1 MYHAANPD
9 GCGLVEI
16 VMLIHPGQTNLVCTI
31 LVDRAGLAVI
41 RHFTKNLNPAEI
53 WSLRKD
59 TSGQTVGC
67 LSPDQQSLPPRS
79 KRRIP

>member
-1 MYHAANPD
+1 MFIHAS
-9 GCGLVEI
+9 
-16 VMLIHPGQTNLVCTI
+16 QTNLVCAI

-59 TSGQTVGC
+59 TSGQAVGC
-67 LSPDQQSLPPRS
+67 LSPDQQSLPSRS
-79 KRRIP
+79 QRRIS